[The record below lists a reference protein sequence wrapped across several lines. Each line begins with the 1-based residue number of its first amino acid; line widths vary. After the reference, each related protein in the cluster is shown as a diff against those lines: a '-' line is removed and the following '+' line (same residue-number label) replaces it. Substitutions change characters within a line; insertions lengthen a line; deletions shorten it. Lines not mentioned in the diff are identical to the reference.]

1 MFIHAATRALC
12 KNKTQRYRVPMLL
25 IGGGSFHLCEFSHI
39 CYDAVKIKIDPELE
53 KKKLK
58 MKEVTLESEYE
69 KIVFRVSRIECQ
81 IAHVSR
87 KKENLK

>member
-58 MKEVTLESEYE
+58 MKEVTLESVYE
-69 KIVFRVSRIECQ
+69 Q
-81 IAHVSR
+81 IKDSTF
-87 KKENLK
+87 EDE